1 MISTA
6 AVIPQKYLLRMM
18 ISADLLIQNITI
30 LMTSY
35 HLKSKIF
42 PLNINQTLWTKLPV
56 LHQVNSTYSCT
67 KSLKNDD
74 PVTWNNFDLN
84 INNNNFHNVEISK
97 F

>member
-6 AVIPQKYLLRMM
+6 AVIPQKCLLRMM
-18 ISADLLIQNITI
+18 ISADLVIQNITI

-42 PLNINQTLWTKLPV
+42 PLSINQPLWTKSPF
-56 LHQVNSTYSCT
+56 LHQVNSAYSST
-67 KSLKNDD
+67 KALKNDD
-74 PVTWNNFDLN
+74 PVTWNNFRLN